1 MKEGAFLNA
10 VFFGHFADKL
20 SHPKSCKDILP
31 IFYIFIDFSVRL
43 FISFCQ
49 YFIYV
54 RNLFTFE
61 SCCDIVCNDYDSDV
75 LSFFIGAYDYEGKYF

>member
-43 FISFCQ
+43 SFH
-49 YFIYV
+49 FVNI
-54 RNLFTFE
+54 LFTHE
-61 SCCDIVCNDYDSDV
+61 TYLLLNPVVI
-75 LSFFIGAYDYEGKYF
+75 

>member
-1 MKEGAFLNA
+1 MKKVLSLNA

-20 SHPKSCKDILP
+20 SYPKSCKDILP

-43 FISFCQ
+43 LFHFVNI
-49 YFIYV
+49 
-54 RNLFTFE
+54 LFTYETYLLFE

-75 LSFFIGAYDYEGKYF
+75 LSFL

>member
-31 IFYIFIDFSVRL
+31 IFYIFIDFGVRL
-43 FISFCQ
+43 LFHFVNI
-49 YFIYV
+49 
-54 RNLFTFE
+54 LFT
-61 SCCDIVCNDYDSDV
+61 
-75 LSFFIGAYDYEGKYF
+75 YETYLLLNPVVI